1 MKTYP
6 WEQILPNKLVQV
18 ILLKIKNTKTLL
30 STFLQLLQTVILSH
44 LIILW
49 PITTLR
55 ITVKIT
61 HSIPEVQ
68 ILEIINWLNKMSR
81 ELIQDLRIRIQ
92 IQLFRT
98 KERLIHTVLGN
109 AQLVI
114 IVSQRPETLKIEL
127 IDNNHNWIQRAKLL
141 YHKENHLQIRL
152 GRIIKIIK
160 RKRHNKEREIL
171 QRLKV
176 LVVQLRSK
184 LFSNLLSTTFL
195 KQKVPLVK
203 HFLATT
209 LAKTTNKYQH
219 PPVKILLSLITSSS

>member
-1 MKTYP
+1 
-6 WEQILPNKLVQV
+6 
-18 ILLKIKNTKTLL
+18 L

-49 PITTLR
+49 LITTIR

-98 KERLIHTVLGN
+98 KELLIHIVLGN

-114 IVSQRPETLKIEL
+114 IVSQHPETLKIEL
-127 IDNNHNWIQRAKLL
+127 IDSSHNWIQRAKLL
-141 YHKENHLQIRL
+141 YQNHLQIRL

-160 RKRHNKEREIL
+160 RKRHNKAREIL

-184 LFSNLLSTTFL
+184 LFSNLQSTTFL

-219 PPVKILLSLITSSS
+219 PPVKIAKILLSLITSSS